1 MRTWTRLCAAALLC
15 AACADDLSAEMSGA
29 ALRVS
34 VAQIPVGVASLRVE
48 AVRAATGE
56 RIGRAPRVDPDATL
70 VVYFDALE
78 AGHYA
83 LRVSGLDAAGRARWC
98 AARDEVELARAGVA
112 VAIEL
117 SGADARACGVQPPSV
132 EDEDAG
138 SPPDDG
144 AGGREDHPDEVHP
157 PEVEQPEGG

>member
-1 MRTWTRLCAAALLC
+1 MRSWSLIGVATLLC
-15 AACADDLSAEMSGA
+15 AACADDLSAELGGA

-34 VAQIPVGVASLRVE
+34 VAQIPTEVAALRVE

-56 RIGRAPRVDPDATL
+56 RVGRAPQVDPDTSL

-83 LRVSGLDAAGRARWC
+83 LRVSGLNAAGETRWC
-98 AARDEVELARAGVA
+98 AARDRVELAAAGAA

-117 SGADARACGVQPPSV
+117 SGADARGCGALGPSNEV
-132 EDEDAG
+132 
-138 SPPDDG
+138 DG
-144 AGGREDHPDEVHP
+144 AGVPPVNGTGGRDDHPDEAEP
-157 PEVEQPEGG
+157 PEVDESEGG